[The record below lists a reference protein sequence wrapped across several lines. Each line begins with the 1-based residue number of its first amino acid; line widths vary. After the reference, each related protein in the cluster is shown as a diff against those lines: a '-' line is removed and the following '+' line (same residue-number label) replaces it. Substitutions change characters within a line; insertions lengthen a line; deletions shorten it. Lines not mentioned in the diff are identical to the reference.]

1 VRREESDADDAEV
14 AARAVHD
21 RAAFGVLYDRYAV
34 AVYRYCYRRL
44 GERGAAEDATSNTF
58 LKAIESLP
66 GYRGGSFPAWLF
78 AIAHSVVV
86 NGARRRSEAAL
97 DESYEVADASASPE
111 EEAMAGDD
119 RRQIVRLLAGLPGEQ
134 RRVVE
139 LRLAG
144 LSGAEI
150 AESIGKSVPA
160 VKMLQHRAMTNLR
173 RRLSAPGATGDDP
186 HG

>member
-1 VRREESDADDAEV
+1 VRREETDADDAEV

-21 RAAFGVLYDRYAV
+21 RAAFGVLYDRYATV
-34 AVYRYCYRRL
+34 VFRYCYRRL
-44 GERGAAEDATSNTF
+44 GERGAAEDATSATF

-86 NGARRRSEAAL
+86 TTARRRTESAL
-97 DESYEVADASASPE
+97 DESYDVADGEPSPE
-111 EEAMAGDD
+111 DAAMAADD
-119 RRQIVRLLAGLPGEQ
+119 RRRIVRLLAGLPEDQ
-134 RRVVE
+134 RRVIE

-150 AESIGKSVPA
+150 AMSIGRSVSA

-173 RRLSAPGATGDDP
+173 RRLTAPAATGDHP
-186 HG
+186 HA